1 MQSSFISCLS
11 LTIRKST
18 RLYLQVT
25 SFWIRSPLS
34 AAVSIITSYPK
45 QFCGWTSVYQ
55 FFPSPIYFLLSSK
68 VLRSHHLLQDLTVLL
83 ISPLRPARCCV
94 IWVPLP
100 SPTSSSNG
108 LGHTVT
114 AGPGKH
120 QDISLNGNSPPPTLY
135 NLVSSLTSGI
145 RFIVTS
151 LERLFHF
158 WETARGSTRSM
169 SLIHKLNGPEPYPL
183 YLALTRQETIFLCCS
198 HPRTRCQ
205 ETSNYLIASNLP
217 KLFKLANPK

>member
-1 MQSSFISCLS
+1 M
-11 LTIRKST
+11 
-18 RLYLQVT
+18 T

-135 NLVSSLTSGI
+135 NLVSSFTSGL

-151 LERLFHF
+151 FPLLGDSKGLHQKHVSDSQTKWSRAISPL
-158 WETARGSTRSM
+158 S
-169 SLIHKLNGPEPYPL
+169 GPYTPRDNIPL
-183 YLALTRQETIFLCCS
+183 L
-198 HPRTRCQ
+198 
-205 ETSNYLIASNLP
+205 
-217 KLFKLANPK
+217 